1 MPKLVIDDRQIE
13 VAPGTKVIEAA
24 EQLGIM
30 IPRFC
35 YHPALG
41 SVGAC
46 RVCAVK
52 FLQGPFKGVQ
62 MSCMIDAKDGMV
74 VSTTDAEA
82 VDFRRHVIEWLMLNH
97 PHDCPVCDEGGH
109 CLLQDMTVS
118 GGHGLRRYAG
128 NKRTY
133 ADQDLGPLIQHEMN
147 RCIHCYRCA
156 RYYQEFAGYNDLGVM
171 RLGNRT
177 YFGRFSDGIL
187 ESPFSGNLSDLCPTG
202 VFTDKPSRYF
212 GRRWDYQRSPS
223 LCINCSL
230 GCHTVANVRYRE
242 VRRQEARFSQAVNGY
257 FICDRGRYGFFFNSD
272 PSRPRRAKINADE
285 IALDAALS
293 TARKKLADLS
303 RAAGTAAIA
312 AVGASRSS
320 LETLAMFK
328 RLCRC
333 SGWRDPVFFMDRPA
347 TSKVKTAIARLEPV
361 LAVSLREVEAADFIL
376 VVGAD
381 PVNEAPMLA
390 LAMRQAHRNGAK
402 VVVLDPRPV
411 VLPFDCVHL
420 PVALDDIGAY
430 IGPFVSACVD
440 EDTAQSLGQKAT
452 ARYAALAETDL
463 INPAVGGQISGMQ
476 THLQKSRRPLVVCG
490 TDIVPD
496 RVPALAADCACF
508 WRATGKKAGLFYLLP
523 GANGFGAGILSD
535 TAESMQAVIE
545 AIESGAIKGLICA
558 EADPLTQFADRRRL
572 ERALEALDVLIV
584 LDYINTPSA
593 RKAHVFLPTATLW
606 EGGGIFINQEGRVQ
620 SSQPVYQGGLPIL
633 QSGGG
638 DHPPRI
644 FGTGLPGAGQL
655 PAWIILAQ
663 LANEK
668 EGFDQKKIRE
678 NLWTW
683 LGDTAVEFADFK
695 WSEDIPDEGMRLT
708 TAVNTDLRFPT
719 EAFSRPKNQSTP
731 ANRLELI
738 RTDWTFGTEELSSG
752 AACLREVERPPCVT
766 MHANVAG
773 ELGLQDGD
781 RINIQSDTGSLD
793 VNLKIAENMA
803 AGVVVMPR
811 HRNLA
816 WQHLGTGR
824 IWIDKDKIRKV
835 PSGDGGSVRN
845 E

>member
-24 EQLGIM
+24 QQLGIM

-420 PVALDDIGAY
+420 PVAPDDIGAY

-440 EDTAQSLGQKAT
+440 EDTAQSLGQKAA

-620 SSQPVYQGGLPIL
+620 SSPPVYQGGLPIL

-781 RINIQSDTGSLD
+781 PINIQSDTGSLD

-824 IWIDKDKIRKV
+824 IWIDTDKIRKV